1 MRARRAKL
9 SDAPAIYGLI
19 AHYAGHGLL
28 LSRSEEEIRRN
39 IGHFIVLLNAER
51 CVGCLSL
58 EKYSADLAEIRS
70 IAVDPEVRGCG
81 IGAKL
86 LDFALQ
92 EARKRG
98 IARVFAVTHAPEF
111 FERQGFIA
119 SPRKLLMEKVER
131 DCRTCAKRRSCKLIA
146 VTATVLPERI
156 TLPILAESATPMSV
170 A

>member
-9 SDAPAIYGLI
+9 SDVSAIYGLI
-19 AHYAGHGLL
+19 AHYSGHGLL

-39 IGHFIVLLNAER
+39 IGHFLVLLNSDR
-51 CVGCLSL
+51 FVGCLSL
-58 EKYSADLAEIRS
+58 EKYSAELAEIRS
-70 IAVDPEVRGCG
+70 VAVDPQVRGCG

-86 LDFALQ
+86 VTFALQ
-92 EARKRG
+92 EARNRG

-119 SPRKLLMEKVER
+119 SPRKILIEKVER
-131 DCRTCAKRRSCKLIA
+131 DCRICAKRRSCKLVA

-156 TLPILAESATPMSV
+156 RLAVLGESAAPMS
-170 A
+170 AA

>member
-1 MRARRAKL
+1 MRARRARL
-9 SDAPAIYGLI
+9 SDVAAIYRLI
-19 AHYAGHGLL
+19 AHYAGQGLL
-28 LSRSEEEIRRN
+28 LSRTEEEIRRN
-39 IGHFIVLLNAER
+39 IGHFLVQLISDR
-51 CVGCLSL
+51 IVGCLSL

-70 IAVDPEVRGCG
+70 IAVDPEVRGSG

-92 EARKRG
+92 EARKRS

-119 SPRKLLMEKVER
+119 SPRNMLTEKVER

-156 TLPILAESATPMSV
+156 TLPVLAESATPMS
-170 A
+170 AA

>member
-19 AHYAGHGLL
+19 AHYAGQGLL
-28 LSRSEEEIRRN
+28 LSRSEDEIRRN
-39 IGHFIVLLNAER
+39 IGHFIVLLNSGR
-51 CVGCLSL
+51 FLGCLSL

-70 IAVDPEVRGCG
+70 VAVDPEVRGCG

-86 LDFALQ
+86 LAFALQ
-92 EARKRG
+92 EARKRD

-111 FERQGFIA
+111 FERQGFTA
-119 SPRKLLMEKVER
+119 SRNMLTEKVER
-131 DCRTCAKRRSCKLIA
+131 DCRTCTKRRSCKLIA

-156 TLPILAESATPMSV
+156 TLRLLGESAAPMS
-170 A
+170 AA